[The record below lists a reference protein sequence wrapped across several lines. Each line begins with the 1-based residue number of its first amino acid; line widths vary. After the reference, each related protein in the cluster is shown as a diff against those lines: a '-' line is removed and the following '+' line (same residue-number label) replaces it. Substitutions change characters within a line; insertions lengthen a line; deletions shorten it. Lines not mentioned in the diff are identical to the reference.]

1 MISTSKTT
9 KLHSELHHEINI
21 SLSYLAGG
29 GVLLFLLSVL
39 TIKGHSEYSISAK
52 YDVFLSFIISFSKF
66 PFCVDMCVCSM
77 CGM

>member
-9 KLHSELHHEINI
+9 KLHSELHHEIKI
-21 SLSYLAGG
+21 SLSYLVGAGA
-29 GVLLFLLSVL
+29 GVLFLLSVL

-66 PFCVDMCVCSM
+66 TFCVDMCV
-77 CGM
+77 

>member
-9 KLHSELHHEINI
+9 QLHSELHHEIKI
-21 SLSYLAGG
+21 SLSYLVGAGA

-66 PFCVDMCVCSM
+66 TFCVDMSV
-77 CGM
+77 

>member
-1 MISTSKTT
+1 MG
-9 KLHSELHHEINI
+9 
-21 SLSYLAGG
+21 AGA

-66 PFCVDMCVCSM
+66 TFCVDMCVQHVWNVILEAKPEDIQDLAL
-77 CGM
+77 